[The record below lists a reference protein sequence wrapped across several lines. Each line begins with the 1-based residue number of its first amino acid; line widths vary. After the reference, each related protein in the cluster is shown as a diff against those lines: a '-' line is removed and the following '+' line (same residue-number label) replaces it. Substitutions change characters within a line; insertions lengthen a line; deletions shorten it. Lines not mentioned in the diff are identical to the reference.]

1 MSVSEADI
9 AHWRSWIGRC
19 ERQTEL
25 LDAQALRRFAS
36 AVGDDLDVV
45 RAPRGLAHW
54 AFFLP
59 ACDAAELAEDG
70 HQRRG
75 GFLPPVSMP
84 RRMFAAS
91 EMNFGAA
98 LRLGEEAMLTST
110 IAELKYKAGK
120 SGELVFVEV
129 ERRVSQ
135 AGAECVRELQT
146 IVYRQAGEP
155 TPPVEERVVGA
166 GAPWRPGAV
175 DLFRFSAVTFNS
187 HRIHYDAPYA
197 RDVENYPGLVVQGPF
212 IAAKLF
218 AQARRDL
225 GRSPRRFAFRAQAPA
240 FADQP
245 LYIGAGD
252 GPGELKAVR
261 GDGLTA
267 MSATFAA

>member
-1 MSVSEADI
+1 VAVSEADI
-9 AHWRSWIGRC
+9 ALWRSWIGRS

-36 AVGDDLDVV
+36 AIGEGMEVE
-45 RAPRGLAHW
+45 RAPPCLAHW

-59 ACDAAELAEDG
+59 VCAAAELGEDG
-70 HQRRG
+70 HPRRG
-75 GFLPPVSMP
+75 GFLPPVSLP

-98 LRLGEEAMLTST
+98 LRLGDEATLAST
-110 IAELKYKAGK
+110 IAEVKHKAGK
-120 SGELVFVEV
+120 SGDLVFVEV
-129 ERRVSQ
+129 ARVVSQ
-135 AGAECVRELQT
+135 HGAECVRELQT
-146 IVYRQAGEP
+146 IVYRQTGER
-155 TPPVEERVVGA
+155 TPPVQDSVVGEGEA
-166 GAPWRPGAV
+166 WRPGAV

-197 RDVENYPGLVVQGPF
+197 REVEGYPGLVVQGPF

-218 AQARRDL
+218 AQARREL
-225 GRSPRRFAFRAQAPA
+225 GGSPRRFAFRAQAPA
-240 FADQP
+240 FAEQP

-252 GPGELKAVR
+252 ATGELKAVR

-267 MSATFAA
+267 VSATFSA